1 MVPSFIGQYIQNLAQ
16 FFMGST
22 SLSEGASLWV
32 SAAILAVV
40 CSAVS
45 VGVFA
50 LFWKY
55 KGKILRG
62 NEVKIANIVSPRLP
76 RLGNFLATLRLPTP
90 KIRFSLSGWKGIAG
104 SIGMVAVGFIGAF
117 SLVIATTDDTP
128 VFPQAGA
135 AYFLPS
141 TFGTPL
147 DPDFVTPEE
156 PSQTLQLNLG
166 DTSRIDKL
174 TFENMSLG
182 KAGLTK
188 CIDITY
194 ATTSVATTA
203 FLTTGKL
210 SLTNVS
216 APTFMTTGSQ
226 IQTMTLAGKTDGH
239 TYSPTQNSTISDITV
254 NSDRGAGTFTA
265 KDSKVD
271 RIVISLSGSTGPIV
285 GEVEFKN
292 VHCSV
297 GQIAISNVKAGTFVQ
312 DATSKFGDGTGINS
326 ASYVVSPSV
335 SINSGTSNLVDA
347 PITVK

>member
-1 MVPSFIGQYIQNLAQ
+1 MVPSFIGQSIQNLAK
-16 FFMGST
+16 FFIGSMGISEGT
-22 SLSEGASLWV
+22 SLWM

-62 NEVKIANIVSPRLP
+62 NEVKLANIISPRLP

-104 SIGMVAVGFIGAF
+104 SIGMVAVGFVGAF

-128 VFPQAGA
+128 VFPEAGA
-135 AYFLPS
+135 AYSLPL

-147 DPDFVTPEE
+147 EPDSVTPEE

-166 DTSRIDKL
+166 DDSRIDKL
-174 TFENMSLG
+174 TFENMDLG

-188 CIDITY
+188 CIELTY
-194 ATTSVATTA
+194 ATTGVATTA
-203 FLTTGKL
+203 FLNTSKISFTG
-210 SLTNVS
+210 VS
-216 APTFMTTGSQ
+216 APTFDMSNSH
-226 IQTMTLAGKTDGH
+226 IHNMDLAGKVDGH
-239 TYSPTQNSTISDITV
+239 TYGPTVVSTTPDVVV

-271 RIVISLSGSTGPIV
+271 RIVLSMTGSAGPTI

-292 VHCSV
+292 VNCKV
-297 GQIAISNVKAGTFVQ
+297 GAISLTNIKAGSFTQ
-312 DATSKFGDGTGINS
+312 DNTSKVGAGTGINS
-326 ASYVVSPSV
+326 ASYVVNNDV
-335 SINSGTSNLVDA
+335 KIFSGTSNLVDT
-347 PITVK
+347 PISIK

>member
-1 MVPSFIGQYIQNLAQ
+1 MVPSFIGQSIHSLAQ
-16 FFMGST
+16 FFMGSM

-104 SIGMVAVGFIGAF
+104 SIGMVAVGFVGAF

-128 VFPQAGA
+128 IWPGAGA
-135 AYFLPS
+135 SYQLPS
-141 TFGTPL
+141 TFGVPL
-147 DPDFVTPEE
+147 EPDAETPEQA
-156 PSQTLQLNLG
+156 SQTLQLNLSNA
-166 DTSRIDKL
+166 SRLDKL

-182 KAGLTK
+182 KAGLDK
-188 CIDITY
+188 CVDITY
-194 ATTSVATTA
+194 ATTGVATTA

-210 SLTNVS
+210 SLINVS
-216 APTFMTTGSQ
+216 APTFQTTGSQ
-226 IQTMTLAGKTDGH
+226 ISSLNIAGKVDGH
-239 TYSPTQNSTISDITV
+239 TYGPTQSSAISDITV
-254 NSDRGAGTFTA
+254 QSDRGAGTFTA

-271 RIVISLSGSTGPIV
+271 RIVIKLDGSTGPVV

-297 GQIAISNVKAGTFVQ
+297 GQISISNVKAGEMTQ
-312 DATSKFGDGTGINS
+312 DADSKFGNGTGIDT
-326 ASYVVSPSV
+326 ASYVISS
-335 SINSGTSNLVDA
+335 STEIRSGTSNLVDT